1 MTDEELAEEAV
12 SDMRDVIES
21 WDRTTPLRWTAGD
34 FLDYMRMEA
43 RPEDPC
49 FKSAYAA
56 TVREKL
62 PEMVAAER
70 AAFERLLSGFIA
82 TRGLA
87 GLSGFT
93 FKRFDDAESAYDQV
107 RRWNDEAE
115 TQQQKEAARQ
125 SRVSIAKDVLWETY
139 RDGKLVYG
147 KLFRE
152 IV

>member
-49 FKSAYAA
+49 FKSAYAEA
-56 TVREKL
+56 VREKL
-62 PEMVAAER
+62 PEMVASER
-70 AAFERLLSGFIA
+70 AAFERLLRGFIA
-82 TRGLA
+82 TRGLP
-87 GLSGFT
+87 GGGGFA
-93 FKRFDDAESAYDQV
+93 FQHFCHAESAYDQV

-115 TQQQKEAARQ
+115 TEQEKEAARQ
-125 SRVSIAKDVLWETY
+125 SRVRIAEAVMWETY